1 MDDLIS
7 RQAAIDAVNRLS
19 LGEADAVR
27 LSMRIADYLNRMPPA
42 QPEIIHC
49 KECKYIKWEML
60 APWFR
65 VWLCDQHKMQVTPEF
80 WCAYGEKK
88 GERK

>member
-1 MDDLIS
+1 MTS
-7 RQAAIDAVNRLS
+7 
-19 LGEADAVR
+19 EEMKTYADKHWKNVVLCR
-27 LSMRIADYLNRMPPA
+27 
-42 QPEIIHC
+42 
-49 KECKYIKWEML
+49 ECKYIKREWI
-60 APWFR
+60 ARRCR